1 MEEIN
6 ILQECLS
13 ILNNH
18 LEKSKNGFEKII
30 ILSQINELVFW
41 IEMYKARQANKDL

>member
-13 ILNNH
+13 ILNNC
-18 LEKSKNGFEKII
+18 LEKSKNGFEKIM
-30 ILSQINELVFW
+30 ILSKTNELVFW
-41 IEMYKARQANKDL
+41 LEMYKEKQAIKDL